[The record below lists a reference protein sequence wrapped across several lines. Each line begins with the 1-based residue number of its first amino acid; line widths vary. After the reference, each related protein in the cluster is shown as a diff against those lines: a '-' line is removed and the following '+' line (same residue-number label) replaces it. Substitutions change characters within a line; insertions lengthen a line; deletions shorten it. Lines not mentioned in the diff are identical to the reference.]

1 MTFKLKKSLIG
12 VAALSLIAPVASHAV
27 NDGFN
32 RPTKDGRGSTC
43 VSSGSPSGATES
55 AACAEASKEATAATQ
70 AEAAARK
77 AAQAEAAAAAQAA
90 REEAM
95 MAVEPGSALKPG
107 EKGAYVS
114 HGGAAPIRDGFGR
127 ACVKDGRWNPG
138 MATEECDPDLHN
150 LYRSKKTAKPQQ
162 ELAPRLTAKP
172 PEAVRA
178 APTAAAAAA
187 PAAAAAAS
195 SATGATAAM
204 AATGAALAATG
215 IDDDDVIPAFVPPPG
230 ADDDDV
236 ADAVMAQ
243 DLAQDEEV
251 TPDMMLSEADRT
263 LPDDVAALLAAVPLM
278 DDDDADEADDAIEEL
293 AEDDEVTP
301 DMMLSEADRTLADDE
316 EAAVVAALD
325 DDDDDDG
332 GPANDDG
339 EDEDTTPDMM
349 MSEADRTLE
358 GEEEVAVVALLA
370 DDDDDEEDEVAAA
383 DDFDDEETT
392 PDMMLAENDRRLDD
406 EDIGMLAAIPTDD
419 DDDDARNVDEDDD
432 DETTPDMMLSDADR
446 TLEDEEVS
454 PGVATLTDTAPGVAP
469 PPEKVEEA
477 KPVIDNTLPNFP
489 ITKHEVA
496 DAAPAKKEAV
506 PTSLPVTIDVKEDG
520 LFDFDRAILKSDLVT
535 KLDAVANM
543 LRDSKY
549 EAINIVGHADP
560 IGSESYNQRLSHR
573 RAVAAKKYLVGKGID
588 ASRINVTARGET
600 DLVVARADCAGLRK
614 QALIDCLQPNR
625 RVVVEAAGSK

>member
-1 MTFKLKKSLIG
+1 MKFKLKKSLIG
-12 VAALSLIAPVASHAV
+12 VAALSVLVPVASHADTGKGQYI

-32 RPTKDGRGSTC
+32 RTTKDGRGSTC
-43 VSSGSPSGATES
+43 VSSGGADNAFDAANCAS
-55 AACAEASKEATAATQ
+55 AAQEMSATAASERAARQ
-70 AEAAARK
+70 AAA
-77 AAQAEAAAAAQAA
+77 AEAAAAAQAA

-114 HGGAAPIRDGFGR
+114 HGSAAPIRDGFGR
-127 ACVKDGRWNPG
+127 ACVKDGRWNPA

-172 PEAVRA
+172 PEVVRA
-178 APTAAAAAA
+178 APTAAASAA
-187 PAAAAAAS
+187 PAAAAAA
-195 SATGATAAM
+195 
-204 AATGAALAATG
+204 AATGAAVAATSAA
-215 IDDDDVIPAFVPPPG
+215 DDDVIPAFVPPPG

-263 LPDDVAALLAAVPLM
+263 LPDDDAALLAAVPLM
-278 DDDDADEADDAIEEL
+278 DDDADEADDAIEEL

-316 EAAVVAALD
+316 EAALVAALD
-325 DDDDDDG
+325 DDEDDDG

-358 GEEEVAVVALLA
+358 GEEDVAVVALLA

-446 TLEDEEVS
+446 TLEGEEVS

-520 LFDFDRAILKSDLVT
+520 LFDFDRAILKSDLVS
-535 KLDAVANM
+535 KLDAVAAM

-560 IGSESYNQRLSHR
+560 IGTESYNQGLSQR
-573 RAVAAKKYLVGKGID
+573 RAAAAKKYLVGKGID